1 MKKVDFYWTEN
12 DGSQTIVFTL
22 GMYEDG
28 EIKVVGDKHDP
39 TAEEILKNGI
49 RGRMGKKFTKEDVNG
64 NYLHYKRIAELEALL
79 KCIFT
84 QSSAMFTR
92 TIRKGICSDILYV
105 PKEKYRGK
113 SATIIV
119 WGGGKDN
126 ENDSKT

>member
-49 RGRMGKKFTKEDVNG
+49 RGRMGKKFTKEDGLAFLEEMKFAFSGSRFRASEVYDSGNG
-64 NYLHYKRIAELEALL
+64 
-79 KCIFT
+79 
-84 QSSAMFTR
+84 
-92 TIRKGICSDILYV
+92 
-105 PKEKYRGK
+105 EKK
-113 SATIIV
+113 
-119 WGGGKDN
+119 
-126 ENDSKT
+126 